1 MLYRIVYWVAQRIAA
16 AVVAA
21 LGGMRVE
28 GREHLPE
35 RGGVILAANHAS
47 YLDPLVV
54 GLAVPKPFWS
64 MAKEPL
70 FRIPVLRS
78 VMRFFRAFPVR
89 PDAADRGALRQAAE
103 ILEAGE
109 MLLIFPEGSCS
120 RTGEL
125 LPFRPGLALIALRAG
140 TPIVPTAVIGTGRAL
155 PPDVYRLRR
164 VPGGLVVRFGPPI
177 DPADLPPGLERKEQ
191 LEALTER
198 VELAIRGLL
207 ERAPSRADELCA
219 AKLGTR

>member
-1 MLYRIVYWVAQRIAA
+1 MLYRIVYWVARRIM

-21 LGGMRVE
+21 ALGGLRVE
-28 GREHLPE
+28 GREHLLE

-47 YLDPLVV
+47 YLDPLMV
-54 GLAVPKPFWS
+54 GLALPEPFWS

-70 FRIPVLRS
+70 FRIPVLS
-78 VMRFFRAFPVR
+78 GIMRFFRAFPVR

-109 MLLIFPEGSCS
+109 TLLIFPEGSCS

-125 LPFRPGLALIALRAG
+125 LPFRPGLALIALRTGA
-140 TPIVPTAVIGTGRAL
+140 PIVPTALIGTGRAL
-155 PPDVYRLRR
+155 PPDVYRPRR

-177 DPADLPPGLERKEQ
+177 DPTDLPPGLERKEQ

-198 VELAIRGLL
+198 VELAIRELL
-207 ERAPSRADELCA
+207 EGAPSRPDTARA
-219 AKLGTR
+219 ATAGTR

>member
-1 MLYRIVYWVAQRIAA
+1 
-16 AVVAA
+16 
-21 LGGMRVE
+21 
-28 GREHLPE
+28 
-35 RGGVILAANHAS
+35 
-47 YLDPLVV
+47 
-54 GLAVPKPFWS
+54 
-64 MAKEPL
+64 
-70 FRIPVLRS
+70 
-78 VMRFFRAFPVR
+78 
-89 PDAADRGALRQAAE
+89 
-103 ILEAGE
+103 
-109 MLLIFPEGSCS
+109 
-120 RTGEL
+120 
-125 LPFRPGLALIALRAG
+125 
-140 TPIVPTAVIGTGRAL
+140 VIGTGRAL